1 MPFSI
6 WDYLRQRTKDA
17 VLAGIQDAMD
27 TVEQGDSNGSQHAAA
42 NQLTARLGT
51 PEVNQLP
58 SASINGQAESV
69 DGDGAAQ
76 ASTKAPQKPAE
87 PSSFDDDLERRID
100 AAASQ
105 NGPESGPASGP
116 ETPRITT
123 RPRRGRPPKNSR

>member
-27 TVEQGDSNGSQHAAA
+27 VVEQGDTNGSQHAAA

-51 PEVNQLP
+51 PEVKQLP
-58 SASINGQAESV
+58 SASINGQAESA
-69 DGDGAAQ
+69 DGAGAAQ
-76 ASTKAPQKPAE
+76 ASTKAPERPVE
-87 PSSFDDDLERRID
+87 PSQFDDDLERRID
-100 AAASQ
+100 AAAQ
-105 NGPESGPASGP
+105 QSGPASEP

>member
-27 TVEQGDSNGSQHAAA
+27 AVEQGDSNGSQHAAA

-51 PEVNQLP
+51 PEVKQLP
-58 SASINGQAESV
+58 GASMSGQAESAE
-69 DGDGAAQ
+69 GAGAAQ
-76 ASTKAPQKPAE
+76 ASTKSPQRPAE
-87 PSSFDDDLERRID
+87 PSSFDDELERRID
-100 AAASQ
+100 AATPQSER
-105 NGPESGPASGP
+105 ESGPEP
-116 ETPRITT
+116 PRITT